1 MARQGHENMLSAA
14 AQKIIAQMRAEPAGP
29 LRSLEEERG
38 GWEAAVKG
46 GRLPEGSLVSGVTLN
61 GVPCEWVERADS
73 GAEIVLL
80 VHGGGFNAGSPRTH
94 RKFAAVFARASGQR
108 VLVPD
113 YRLAPE
119 DPYPAGLDDIV
130 AVYAALV
137 EAGSDPRSITFSGDS
152 AGAGLALAAVLKL
165 REIEAPLPGRLLL
178 MSPWVDLSLTGES
191 HDTNAMHPNPTEAD
205 LRRSADWYVGEL
217 GLAEPMVSPLFADLS
232 RLPPMLVQAGGH
244 EVLLDDSVRLVERA
258 RAAGSDAQ
266 LSVTAGMWH
275 VFQHYECPEARAAVE
290 EAAAF
295 VNNAPEDADP
305 QGELDVVLEEA
316 VRRG

>member
-1 MARQGHENMLSAA
+1 MVSAA
-14 AQKIIAQMRAEPAGP
+14 AQKVIADMQADSAGP
-29 LRSLEEERG
+29 LRTLEEERAD
-38 GWEAAVKG
+38 WEAAVKG
-46 GRLPEGSLVSGVTLN
+46 DKLPEGSLVSGVTLN

-80 VHGGGFNAGSPRTH
+80 VHGGGFSSGSPRTH
-94 RKFAAVFARASGQR
+94 RKFAAVFSRASGQR

-119 DPYPAGLDDIV
+119 DPYPEGLDDIV
-130 AVYAALV
+130 AVYAALI
-137 EAGSDPRSITFSGDS
+137 EAGSDPGSITFSGDS

-165 REIEAPLPGRLLL
+165 RDIEAPLPGRLVL

-191 HDTNAMHPNPTEAD
+191 HDTNAMHPNPTEPE
-205 LRRSADWYVGEL
+205 LRRAADWYVGEM
-217 GLAEPMVSPLFADLS
+217 GLADPGVSPLFADLS
-232 RLPPMLVQAGGH
+232 GLPRMLVQAGGH
-244 EVLLDDSVRLVERA
+244 EVLLDDAVRLVERA
-258 RAAGSDAQ
+258 NAAGSEAT
-266 LSVTAGMWH
+266 LTVTAGMWH
-275 VFQHYECPEARAAVE
+275 VFQHFDCPEARAAVE

-305 QGELDVVLEEA
+305 QGELDVILEEA